1 MNLRILLVALALG
14 LVQALSVSQPYR
26 VVGLNGTA
34 RLRCLFTSSPE
45 PEEMR
50 VSLLKGLHGQEEV
63 CGSYVS
69 AAQAA
74 FQARGTLGCSGEL
87 SAGRVDLRVEGL
99 RGDDTELYRCVVE
112 VLYPPPYLRRS
123 GNGTLVYVPGEMSAV
138 WEYLA
143 QKEDQETPGSSSL
156 QVPFPLVAAI
166 ALLMVISVRLPLLLH
181 VKKRLYSSRNL
192 VVNSVFSPPD
202 CTDNP
207 AQKRH
212 VDREAEEQRRP

>member
-123 GNGTLVYVPGEMSAV
+123 GNGTLVYVPDIVQPACPKQAAEV
-138 WEYLA
+138 QYLA

-166 ALLMVISVRLPLLLH
+166 ALLMVICIIYQIAQITQRRRDTLTVRL
-181 VKKRLYSSRNL
+181 K
-192 VVNSVFSPPD
+192 NSAGHEYG
-202 CTDNP
+202 NI
-207 AQKRH
+207 
-212 VDREAEEQRRP
+212 